1 RPHGDERGV
10 TPTAAPSPA
19 RPGPG
24 PIPDRLLRALDV
36 TIGRRME
43 GLLAGDY
50 RSSLLGEG
58 TELALIR
65 PYVPGDDVRR
75 IDWNVTARTN
85 EPHVRVDLAERVLG
99 TWLVLDTS
107 VSMEFGTADRRKS
120 DVAEGEALVVG
131 HLARRRG
138 NR

>member
-1 RPHGDERGV
+1 V
-10 TPTAAPSPA
+10 TPAVAQAPSPA

-50 RSSLLGEG
+50 RSSLLGDG

-75 IDWNVTARTN
+75 IDWNVTARTG
-85 EPHVRVDLAERVLG
+85 EPHVRVHMAERVLV
-99 TWLVLDTS
+99 TWLAWTP
-107 VSMEFGTADRRKS
+107 
-120 DVAEGEALVVG
+120 
-131 HLARRRG
+131 RRRCASAPPTG
-138 NR
+138 ARPTSRKGSRSRSGTSPPAAATGSAP